1 MNKETLGSKDEVREE
16 FQKRTDEI
24 KALEKELDIA
34 TQDHKTV
41 VQTLHDWQP
50 VGTRDGSE
58 EVKTLIGRAKESAAT
73 EFHETDTHLD
83 TAQDHGKEY
92 QTEAEEHSEAVEQYR
107 NKLSEANAAVAAR
120 ETKGELD
127 HAKTAAEQDAEFL
140 RAQTQEQQRQQ
151 EESDRIQ
158 EALRAQIRD

>member
-1 MNKETLGSKDEVREE
+1 MSKETLGSKDEVRGE
-16 FQKRTDEI
+16 FQKRTDEM

-34 TQDHKTV
+34 TSDHKIV
-41 VQTLHDWQP
+41 SQTLHDWQP
-50 VGTRDGSE
+50 IGTRDGSN
-58 EVKTLIGRAKESAAT
+58 EVKGLLGQAKESAVT
-73 EFHETDTHLD
+73 EFHEKDAHLD

-92 QTEAEEHSEAVEQYR
+92 QTEVKDHSDAVENHR
-107 NKLSEANAAVAAR
+107 DKLSEASAAVVTR

-140 RAQTQEQQRQQ
+140 RTQAQEQQRQQ

-158 EALRAQIRD
+158 ETLRSQIRD